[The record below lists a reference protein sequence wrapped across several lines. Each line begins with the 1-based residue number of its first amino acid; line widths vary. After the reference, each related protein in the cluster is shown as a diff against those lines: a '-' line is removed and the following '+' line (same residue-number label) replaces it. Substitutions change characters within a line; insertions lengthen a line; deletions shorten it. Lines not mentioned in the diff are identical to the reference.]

1 MSRIGKKPI
10 PLPSGVKYEVKGN
23 TVTVQ
28 GPKGQVSTHL
38 PSGVK
43 LETKDGHLNILRE
56 SDSFAA
62 VHGLARAL
70 VNNAVEGGTKSWTR
84 GLEIVGIGYRAELKG
99 KDMVVFT
106 LGFSHPIEVPLPTS
120 VTGHIHSQPTQI

>member
-62 VHGLARAL
+62 VHGLARAP
-70 VNNAVEGGTKSWTR
+70 VNNAVEGVTQGWTR
-84 GLEIVGIGYRAELKG
+84 GPGIVGLRDRAELQG
-99 KDMVVFT
+99 KD
-106 LGFSHPIEVPLPTS
+106 
-120 VTGHIHSQPTQI
+120 